1 MASVIVVEND
11 LKDSVTEYSSIID
24 SIHKNTDFST
34 SLNEFLG
41 DEITNKKEL
50 ASKIFSAS
58 TKETLTSLSNKEFE
72 PAFYL
77 LSYLI
82 KELEGLT
89 IEQAFSND
97 SKIVSLLKECTP
109 SQQPSLRD
117 RKSLK
122 PTTVLSAFN
131 SFFNLLPPTSVSRID
146 IIQTILSIVS
156 ETQVGFELIQ
166 SSIGDNLLNWLKA
179 ANASGEQIRKL
190 FWSFIALDTEFTQKS
205 LELIKAFSAQYELS
219 LDELR
224 ELIKFSLSSS
234 VVDVSFLVNNNVAS
248 ALKQNSSDEL
258 VKVFV
263 EYTHGNLITSVP
275 SSLTEEVIYKSK
287 ILALARFFVESEKSH
302 QNTFKYNDIPSEL
315 VSSTAAFEKLLIDSI
330 KAGVIEGKLNQV
342 EETFCLIRVN
352 RLILAGDDQKLAQ
365 DWEVVKSTLLNWKQ
379 SLENINEI
387 VVSAKD
393 NIVNNNNAN

>member
-11 LKDSVTEYSSIID
+11 LKDSVSEYSLFID
-24 SIHKNTDFST
+24 SVHQNTEFST

-50 ASKIFSAS
+50 ATRILNAS
-58 TKETLTSLSNKEFE
+58 TKETLSSLSNKEFE

-77 LSYLI
+77 LAYLI

-89 IEQAFSND
+89 LEQAFLKD

-109 SQQPSLRD
+109 TQQPSLRD

-131 SFFNLLPPTSVSRID
+131 TLFNLLPPTSASRID

-156 ETQVGFELIQ
+156 ETQVPFELVQ
-166 SSIGDNLLNWLKA
+166 SSIGDNLVGWLKA
-179 ANASGEQIRKL
+179 ANASEEQVKKL
-190 FWSFIALDTEFTQKS
+190 FWSFISSDSEFTQKS
-205 LELIKAFSAQYELS
+205 LELIKAFTAQYELT
-219 LDELR
+219 LDELHQ
-224 ELIKFSLSSS
+224 LIQFALSSS

-248 ALKQNSSDEL
+248 ALKQNSSDDL

-263 EYTHGNLITSVP
+263 EYTHGNLIKSVP
-275 SSLTEEVIYKSK
+275 SSLTEEVVYKSK
-287 ILALARFFVESEKSH
+287 ILALAKFFVENEESH
-302 QNTFKYNDIPSEL
+302 QNAFKYSDIPSEL
-315 VSSTAAFEKLLIDSI
+315 VSSSAEFEKLLIDSI

-342 EETFCLIRVN
+342 EETFGLIRVN
-352 RLILAGDDQKLAQ
+352 RLILAGDNEKLAQ
-365 DWEVVKSTLLNWKQ
+365 DWAAVKATLLNWKN

-387 VVSAKD
+387 VVNAKD